1 MPIVTAASNSRVQ
14 SLRQPRWRVWSTI
27 PAIAPAPAEIQ
38 RNLVNVSTLTGG
50 PLLVGLLG
58 DDHFL
63 MKSPICRSLFG
74 MWVFSHKSRNPS
86 NVLICAAESRS
97 DFQRGTRD
105 RNLRII

>member
-1 MPIVTAASNSRVQ
+1 MRKGRYTEEQIVYAQKLQRTLSPVWRWATGIREPGQSR
-14 SLRQPRWRVWSTI
+14 
-27 PAIAPAPAEIQ
+27 
-38 RNLVNVSTLTGG
+38 G
-50 PLLVGLLG
+50 PGTMLSG

-74 MWVFSHKSRNPS
+74 MWVFNHKSRNPS

-105 RNLRII
+105 RNLRIM

>member
-1 MPIVTAASNSRVQ
+1 MRKGRYTEEQIVYAQ
-14 SLRQPRWRVWSTI
+14 KL
-27 PAIAPAPAEIQ
+27 Q
-38 RNLVNVSTLTGG
+38 RTLS
-50 PLLVGLLG
+50 G

-74 MWVFSHKSRNPS
+74 MWVFNHKSRNPS

-105 RNLRII
+105 RNLRIM